1 MFFNLFLAC
10 LFAFRSNVRMG
21 KAFVVYSKTMKA
33 TNVFPQ
39 ILHIYIYISRLTV
52 VSREA
57 KEEVPCDGLSTNA
70 REYFT
75 RTNLAKTKNTITYE
89 P

>member
-1 MFFNLFLAC
+1 MLYC
-10 LFAFRSNVRMG
+10 C
-21 KAFVVYSKTMKA
+21 T
-33 TNVFPQ
+33 
-39 ILHIYIYISRLTV
+39 YIHMYVTAIPYTSRLTV

>member
-1 MFFNLFLAC
+1 MTFIAIMTHSIALTWGRLYC
-10 LFAFRSNVRMG
+10 VCTCSYVRMYNSCMY
-21 KAFVVYSKTMKA
+21 VY
-33 TNVFPQ
+33 V
-39 ILHIYIYISRLTV
+39 SRLTV

>member
-1 MFFNLFLAC
+1 
-10 LFAFRSNVRMG
+10 MG
-21 KAFVVYSKTMKA
+21 MHIRTIHH
-33 TNVFPQ
+33 TVFIDP
-39 ILHIYIYISRLTV
+39 LRFIYIYISRLTV

-75 RTNLAKTKNTITYE
+75 IKTHGSESRGQGGSTLRRPLDERT
-89 P
+89 